1 MKLHDLKPA
10 PGSHRTTKRLG
21 RGPGSGKGKTAGKG
35 MGGQKARSGPN
46 PYRTF
51 EGGQNR
57 LVRRLPYLRGFKNK
71 WRVEYQVIN
80 IGELSE
86 LPAGDTLSIAMLIE
100 ARRVNKHQ
108 PVKILGD
115 GELTNALTVEAH
127 KFSASARQ
135 KIEAAGGTCVEL
147 PWDVVPQS
155 RSRGENVA
163 MVGRTAKR
171 EQGTAASE

>member
-10 PGSHRTTKRLG
+10 PGSTQTSKRIG
-21 RGPGSGKGKTAGKG
+21 RGHGSGKGKTSGKG

-80 IGELSE
+80 VGDLGEW
-86 LPAGDTLSIAMLIE
+86 PADEPVTIATLIAAKSI
-100 ARRVNKHQ
+100 NKNK
-108 PVKILGD
+108 PLKILGD
-115 GELTNALTVEAH
+115 GELTTKLTVEAH

-135 KIEAAGGTCVEL
+135 KIEAAGGTCVEV
-147 PWDVVPQS
+147 PWTTVPTS
-155 RSRGENVA
+155 RSRGPNMA
-163 MVGRTAKR
+163 MVNRK
-171 EQGTAASE
+171 EGTES

>member
-10 PGSHRTTKRLG
+10 PGSTHTSKRVG
-21 RGPGSGKGKTAGKG
+21 RGHGSGKGKTSGKG
-35 MGGQKARSGPN
+35 MNGQKARSGPN

-71 WRVEYQVIN
+71 WRIEYQVIN
-80 IGELSE
+80 VSDLAEW
-86 LPAGDTLSIAMLIE
+86 PADEPVTVETLVASRAIKATKPLKM
-100 ARRVNKHQ
+100 
-108 PVKILGD
+108 LGD
-115 GELTNALTVEAH
+115 GEITTKLTVEAH

-147 PWDVVPQS
+147 PWVVVPKS
-155 RSRGENVA
+155 RSRGANMA
-163 MVGRTAKR
+163 MVSGRKGER
-171 EQGTAASE
+171 RPYNV